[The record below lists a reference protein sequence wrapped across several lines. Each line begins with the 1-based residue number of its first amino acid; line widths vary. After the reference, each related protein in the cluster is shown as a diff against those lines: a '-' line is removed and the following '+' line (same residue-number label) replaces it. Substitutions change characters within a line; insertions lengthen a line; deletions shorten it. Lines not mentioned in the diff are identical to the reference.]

1 MKSYEMVETLSDKT
15 KVSLAEAKEA
25 LENSNWDMLDAA
37 IYIEKHKAQNR
48 ASQNQTSN
56 GSYVGSQ
63 QTEQNGQYS
72 TPNYTHF
79 SGAPNNQP
87 FDNSQNP
94 FGGQAYNQYSNQQN
108 SGPFNVP
115 PYNQQYNQPPVSI
128 GEMLGKICGKLENIV
143 NKGFR
148 GSFVVSRNGRRVIQ
162 IPTLI
167 FLIIFLGGFWSLLPI
182 LFIGLFFGF
191 TYSFEDNSNSTKE
204 PLNDFFN
211 NAKNAAGKM
220 KNDFQASRESMKE
233 EYDSLKKDF
242 QKGKDS
248 TKQ

>member
-56 GSYVGSQ
+56 KGYAESR
-63 QTEQNGQYS
+63 QTEQNGQYGN
-72 TPNYTHF
+72 PNYTHF

-87 FDNSQNP
+87 FDNGRNP
-94 FGGQAYNQYSNQQN
+94 FSGMSYNQYGNPQN
-108 SGPFNVP
+108 SVPFNLP

-128 GEMLGKICGKLENIV
+128 GEMLGRICGKLENLI

-148 GSFVVSRNGRRVIQ
+148 GSFVVSKNGRRALK
-162 IPTLI
+162 IPFLV
-167 FLIIFLGGFWSLLPI
+167 FLIIFICGFWSLLPI
-182 LFIGLFFGF
+182 LFIGLLFGF
-191 TYSFEDNSNSTKE
+191 SYSFEDNSKSKE
-204 PLNDFFN
+204 PLSDFFS

-220 KNDFQASRESMKE
+220 KDDFQASRESMKE
-233 EYDSLKKDF
+233 EYDILKKDF

>member
-37 IYIEKHKAQNR
+37 IYIEKHKAQKNMP
-48 ASQNQTSN
+48 NN
-56 GSYVGSQ
+56 GYAGSQ
-63 QTEQNGQYS
+63 QNAKNGQYS
-72 TPNYTHF
+72 SPNYTRF

-87 FDNSQNP
+87 FDNGQNP
-94 FGGQAYNQYSNQQN
+94 FGGQAYNQYGNPQN

-128 GEMLGKICGKLENIV
+128 GEMLGKICGKLENLI

-148 GSFVVSRNGRRVIQ
+148 GSFVVSKNGRRAVQ
-162 IPTLI
+162 IPILV
-167 FLIIFLGGFWSLLPI
+167 FLIIFICGFWSLLP
-182 LFIGLFFGF
+182 LLVIGLFFGF
-191 TYSFEDNSNSTKE
+191 TYSFEDNSKSKK
-204 PLNDFFN
+204 PLNDFFS

-220 KNDFQASRESMKE
+220 KDDFQASRESVKE
-233 EYDSLKKDF
+233 EYDILKKDF

-248 TKQ
+248 TKE

>member
-37 IYIEKHKAQNR
+37 IYIEKHKAQSR
-48 ASQNQTSN
+48 ATQSQASN
-56 GSYVGSQ
+56 GNYAGSQ
-63 QTEQNGQYS
+63 QTEQNGRYS

-87 FDNSQNP
+87 FDN
-94 FGGQAYNQYSNQQN
+94 GQAYNQYGNQQN

-115 PYNQQYNQPPVSI
+115 PYNPQYNQPPVSI
-128 GEMLGKICGKLENIV
+128 GEMLGKICGKLENLI

-148 GSFVVSRNGRRVIQ
+148 GSFVVSKNGRRAVQ
-162 IPTLI
+162 IPILI
-167 FLIIFLGGFWSLLPI
+167 FLIILLCGFWSLLPI
-182 LFIGLFFGF
+182 LLIGLFFGF
-191 TYSFEDNSNSTKE
+191 SYSFEDNSNSTKE

-220 KNDFQASRESMKE
+220 KDNFQASRENMKE
-233 EYDSLKKDF
+233 EYDVLKKDF